1 MKKANILLVAVLML
15 SMQMGAMAHI
25 IPNQKTSAKKKT
37 TQTVSKS
44 KTKTK
49 STVNKMEKVPVG
61 VEVFEVSSSTIPCEN
76 DASKNC
82 LLVKKDN
89 QKEYE
94 IFNEDIDGFN
104 FEPGNEYT
112 LWVKKQLKTPPISA
126 SESIY
131 KYVLVKIVSKN
142 GIKLGEFNATYPN
155 KDNEQKNDLDKGN
168 MTTLI
173 INEEQ
178 VPCENVAEKN
188 CLLIK
193 KQGDKTFEIFY
204 QAIPGFSFERGY
216 RQTIL
221 VQERKVEHPQVKQTL
236 PIYTFVKVLKKEKIF
251 DAVAQ
256 PATTAPEPTI
266 LLPTSSESS
275 CPFDKKWYLKKMKP
289 NDTTAYEVI
298 DRSVWVDI
306 NYADKKIGGKAPCN
320 SFMGGFTS
328 DLKTTFVSDRLVST
342 QMYCDNMNLETM
354 FLSLLQNADSYKQTP
369 TTLDLYKGD
378 LLLLSFER

>member
-1 MKKANILLVAVLML
+1 MKTANILLATVLML
-15 SMQMGAMAHI
+15 SMQMAAMAHI
-25 IPNQKTSAKKKT
+25 IPNQKTSTKKKT

-49 STVNKMEKVPVG
+49 STINKMEKVPVG

-94 IFNEDIDGFN
+94 IFNEAIDGFN

-112 LWVKKQLKTPPISA
+112 LWIKKQLKTPPISA

-131 KYVLVKIVSKN
+131 KYVLIKIVSKN
-142 GIKLGEFNATYPN
+142 GIKLGEFNATYPIKEDKTAHN
-155 KDNEQKNDLDKGN
+155 LEKGN
-168 MTTLI
+168 ITSLVV
-173 INEEQ
+173 NEEQ
-178 VPCENVAEKN
+178 APCEGIAEKN

-221 VQERKVEHPQVKQTL
+221 VQERKVENPQVKQTL

-251 DAVAQ
+251 DAAEI
-256 PATTAPEPTI
+256 PATTAPGSTI
-266 LLPTSSESS
+266 ILPPSSNSS

-289 NDTTAYEVI
+289 NDTTAYEII
-298 DRSVWVDI
+298 DRSVWVDVD
-306 NYADKKIGGKAPCN
+306 YAEKRLSGKAPCN

-328 DLKTTFVSDRLVST
+328 DLKSTFVSDRLVST
-342 QMYCDNMNLETM
+342 QMYCENMSLETM

>member
-1 MKKANILLVAVLML
+1 MKKSKLFITALLLLMNIIIL
-15 SMQMGAMAHI
+15 SPAMAA
-25 IPNQKTSAKKKT
+25 QKTGKKSTNKSVSKYKKTPKPSSAKT
-37 TQTVSKS
+37 
-44 KTKTK
+44 
-49 STVNKMEKVPVG
+49 EKIPVG
-61 VEVFEVSSSTIPCEN
+61 VEVFYVSSATVPCEAN
-76 DASKNC
+76 AAKNC
-82 LLVKKDN
+82 FLVKKEN

-94 IFNEDIDGFN
+94 IFNENIDGFN

-131 KYVLVKIVSKN
+131 KYVLIKIESKN
-142 GIKLGEFNATYPN
+142 GIKSGESNASSLIKEDINTKN
-155 KDNEQKNDLDKGN
+155 GDNEKI
-168 MTTLI
+168 TTLI

-221 VQERKVEHPQVKQTL
+221 VQERKVENPQVKQTL

-251 DAVAQ
+251 DAAEI
-256 PATTAPEPTI
+256 PATTAPVSTI
-266 LLPTSSESS
+266 ILPPSSNSS

-289 NDTTAYEVI
+289 NDTTAYEII
-298 DRSVWVDI
+298 DRSVWIDV
-306 NYADKKIGGKAPCN
+306 NYVEKRLSGKAPCN
-320 SFMGGFTS
+320 TFMGGFTS